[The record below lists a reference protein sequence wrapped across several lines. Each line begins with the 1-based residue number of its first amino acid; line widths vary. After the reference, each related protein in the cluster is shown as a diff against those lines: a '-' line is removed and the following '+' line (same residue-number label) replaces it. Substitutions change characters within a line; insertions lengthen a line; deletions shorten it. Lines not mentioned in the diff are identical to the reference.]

1 MTKTTIQIKSSV
13 RDELKKL
20 GDMDDDYNS
29 VIERLIREHN
39 RNRLVDYSKKV
50 VDERKED
57 FVDIDEL

>member
-39 RNRLVDYSKKV
+39 KNRLVDYSKKV

>member
-50 VDERKED
+50 VKERKED
-57 FVDIDEL
+57 FVDINEL

>member
-39 RNRLVDYSKKV
+39 RNKLVDYSKKV
-50 VDERKED
+50 VEERKED